1 MACDGP
7 VGKMG
12 DINTSD
18 VLPFELDRKVTVCVL
33 GWGGGGAKGGG
44 FRR

>member
-1 MACDGP
+1 MAVDGP

-12 DINTSD
+12 DISTKD

-33 GWGGGGAKGGG
+33 GWGREGGQEKTG
-44 FRR
+44 